1 MSRSLTRTERI
12 LGTALVVGLALAL
25 AATRPALAQSPSGV
39 SLPSENE
46 PQRTPTVPRPGTSAG
61 IASTLAPSDA
71 ELEGAIDPK
80 TYVLGPGDGL
90 VLSLVGRISM
100 DAPLEVDPEGDVWI
114 PEFGRMR
121 LAGLTLEQARAE
133 TRKRFRGDTR
143 GVDITLRLVRLR
155 RFKVYVVGEV
165 AQPGAIEASA
175 VTRVSDAIRR
185 AGGIT
190 ERASQRNVEVRAGDS
205 TALADLIS
213 FERRGDALSNP
224 TVSDGAVVTVPPRHR
239 TVTVHAPVAYPGDY
253 EHRTGDKLSDLIAL
267 AGPFDP
273 SAMLDR
279 ARLLRF
285 TNDTRVDSIPVD
297 LRAVMRGETDVP
309 LEEGDRLFVPAIG
322 EYHVDRN
329 VSITGAVGRPGTYP
343 LNEGVDRVSNLIA
356 RAGGFNPDANTRSVL
371 VVRLSRTPQTNDPEF
386 DRLSRLSRSEMTDN
400 EYQTFQ
406 TKLATARAAHV
417 VDMSPLSRG
426 GGMNNP
432 GNAER
437 DILLEPGDA
446 IYVERNSHA
455 VRVAGEVRWPGFLSY
470 DATMDGED
478 YIEIAGGFT
487 GRASKGRIRLTRAV
501 SGQTL
506 LLKDAGRVEPGDL
519 IFVPEKRD
527 VNYWT
532 VLRDLVLV
540 AGSVAAIVIAIRE

>member
-1 MSRSLTRTERI
+1 M
-12 LGTALVVGLALAL
+12 LGLGLMLALGSLALAQ
-25 AATRPALAQSPSGV
+25 PPNGV
-39 SLPSENE
+39 ALPSEAE
-46 PQRTPTVPRPGTSAG
+46 SQRSTPVSRSGTSAG
-61 IASTLAPSDA
+61 VASTLAPSDA
-71 ELEGAIDPK
+71 ELEGAIDPRV
-80 TYVLGPGDGL
+80 YVLGPGDGL

-100 DAPLEVDPEGDVWI
+100 DAPLEIDPEGDVWI
-114 PEFGRMR
+114 PEFGRMH
-121 LAGLTLEQARAE
+121 LAGLTLDQARTE
-133 TRKRFRGDTR
+133 TRRRFRGDTR
-143 GVDITLRLVRLR
+143 GIDVTLRLVRLR

-190 ERASQRNVEVRAGDS
+190 GRASQRNVEVRGGDKVVM
-205 TALADLIS
+205 ADMIRFARL
-213 FERRGDALSNP
+213 GDVSANP

-239 TVTVHAPVAYPGDY
+239 SVTVHAPIAYPGDY
-253 EHRTGDKLSDLIAL
+253 EHRNGDKLSDLVAL

-279 ARLLRF
+279 ARLIRF
-285 TNDTRVDSIPVD
+285 TSDTRVDSVAVD
-297 LRAVMRGETDVP
+297 LEAVMRGETDVP
-309 LEEGDRLFVPAIG
+309 IEEGDRLFVPAIG

-329 VSITGAVGRPGTYP
+329 VSLTGAVGRPGTYP
-343 LNEGVDRVSNLIA
+343 LNEGVDRVSDLVA
-356 RAGGFNPDANTRSVL
+356 RAGGFTPDANTRSVL

-417 VDMSPLSRG
+417 VDMTPLSTEG
-426 GGMNNP
+426 DMKNP

-446 IYVERNSHA
+446 IFVERNSHA

-470 DATMDGED
+470 DPTLEGED
-478 YIEIAGGFT
+478 YIKIAGGYT
-487 GRASKGRIRLTRAV
+487 GRASKGSIRLTRAV

-506 LLKDAGRVEPGDL
+506 LLKDAGRVQPGDL
-519 IFVPEKRD
+519 IFIPEKRD
-527 VNYWT
+527 VNVWGL
-532 VLRDLVLV
+532 VRDLVLV
-540 AGSVAAIVIAIRE
+540 AGSVAAIVIAIQNE